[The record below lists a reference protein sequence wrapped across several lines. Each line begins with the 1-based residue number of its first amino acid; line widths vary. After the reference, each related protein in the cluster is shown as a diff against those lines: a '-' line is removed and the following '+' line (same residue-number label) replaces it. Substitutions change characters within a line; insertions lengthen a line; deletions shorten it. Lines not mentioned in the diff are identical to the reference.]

1 MNQAR
6 LPLNRMEVQA
16 PIHVLHFVS
25 GKYAGAEYPLNEAFI
40 AGRSSEVELIL
51 ADDAVSRKHARFY
64 TQRALVW
71 VRDLGSRN
79 GTIVNGE
86 PVKQRCL
93 QSGDRIALGSSL
105 CRVELRPAGDLN
117 APVAGEERRRRV
129 NDVSGRSMSGN
140 IDQIPLMDVLQ
151 WLATSRKTGVLKVRS
166 SYAHREGGLHLRD
179 GRVVFASI
187 EGTEV
192 PPDKALMRMLV
203 WPEGTF
209 DFENGPAE
217 DLGLAA
223 IEVALE
229 HVLMEAARQKDEL
242 EELGRRSPLPRARD
256 NVRLTRPSPMRWRDL
271 DTNDLDFLQEMVEVG
286 GWQQMLD
293 RSKRDDL
300 ALYRGIV
307 ALREKGVVE
316 Y

>member
-1 MNQAR
+1 
-6 LPLNRMEVQA
+6 MEVQA
-16 PIHVLHFVS
+16 PVHVLHFVS
-25 GKYAGAEYPLNEAFI
+25 GKYAGTDFPLVGDAFV
-40 AGRSSEVELIL
+40 AGRSSEVDLIL

-64 TQRALVW
+64 KQRGLMF

-86 PVKQRCL
+86 AVRHRCL
-93 QSGDRIALGSSL
+93 RTGDRIVLGASL
-105 CRVELRPAGDLN
+105 CRVESRHPNELT
-117 APVAGEERRRRV
+117 APRAGEDRRRRLHEA
-129 NDVSGRSMSGN
+129 SGRSMSGN

-166 SYAHREGGLHLRD
+166 TYARRDGGLHLRD
-179 GRVVFASI
+179 GRVVFAAI

-192 PPDKALMRMLV
+192 SPEKALMRMLT
-203 WPEGTF
+203 WPEGM
-209 DFENGPAE
+209 FEFESTGSESSGPSALE
-217 DLGLAA
+217 MS
-223 IEVALE
+223 LE

-242 EELGRRSPLPRARD
+242 AELEKRTPLPGPRD
-256 NVRLTRPSPMRWRDL
+256 NVKLTRPSPMRWRDL
-271 DTNDLDFLQEMVEVG
+271 DTDDLDFLQEMVEVG
-286 GWQQMLD
+286 GWQAMLD

-300 ALYRGIV
+300 SLYRGIV